1 MTATT
6 RAGHSVHAFTRLTLR
21 TARAS
26 RSCLPLV
33 LCFCTACSEGQAP
46 DGTTASAPNTGGTT
60 GPTGTVD
67 STASGAIS
75 GSSSTTAPGTV
86 TSVGSA
92 DGNATTGGTSSSMSV
107 SSETTTTTT
116 TATGSSSGSGGAGGS
131 AGTVTDTSTG
141 AGGIGTGGMTG
152 AGGTSA
158 VGGVTSSGGTGA
170 AGIADGIHEFRLE
183 SPCID
188 ADHFGANQP
197 DNCDVEES
205 VDRQTYELTLGGD
218 SAVIYDVKLRVRGLA
233 EPNTY
238 QGGMLEPDF
247 FYVGGQTTQPG
258 YTAYSLT
265 VADPAEIYFFNYN
278 SSVGHF
284 VMELDY
290 EAVIPMRG
298 GTRVTFDVN
307 GQTSVPDGHGVSN
320 RNRVVVEGVP
330 PAPEPFNGQFIQFD
344 VLEVTPQQHN

>member
-1 MTATT
+1 M
-6 RAGHSVHAFTRLTLR
+6 
-21 TARAS
+21 
-26 RSCLPLV
+26 
-33 LCFCTACSEGQAP
+33 CFCTACSEGQA
-46 DGTTASAPNTGGTT
+46 DGSGLPASSTGGTT

-67 STASGAIS
+67 STASGMTGAS
-75 GSSSTTAPGTV
+75 TSTTAPATV
-86 TSVGSA
+86 TAVGSA

-107 SSETTTTTT
+107 SSETTTLTV
-116 TATGSSSGSGGAGGS
+116 TGSSSGSGGAGGS
-131 AGTVTDTSTG
+131 AGTLTNTSTG
-141 AGGIGTGGMTG
+141 AGGAATGGATGLGGTTAVGAVTGTGGT
-152 AGGTSA
+152 AGT
-158 VGGVTSSGGTGA
+158 
-170 AGIADGIHEFRLE
+170 AGIADSIHEFRLE

-197 DNCDVEES
+197 DNCDVEAS
-205 VDRQTYELTLGGD
+205 VDRQTYQLTIGGD

-238 QGGMLEPDF
+238 QGGTLEPAF

-265 VADPAEIYFFNYN
+265 VVDPAEVYFFNYN
-278 SSVGHF
+278 GSVGHF

-298 GTRVTFDVN
+298 ETRVTFDVN
-307 GQTSVPDGHGVSN
+307 GQTSAPDGHGVSN
-320 RNRVVVEGVP
+320 RDRVVIEGVP

-344 VLEVTPQQHN
+344 VLEVTPQQPD